1 MFKKIR
7 FATNNQFG
15 YLIRSF
21 NLNTYKAEYD
31 SIMENFTDTKIINA
45 IHNINFL
52 RSGQFNRDPKLVY
65 QAEQ

>member
-21 NLNTYKAEYD
+21 DLNTYKAEYD
-31 SIMENFTDTKIINA
+31 SIMENFTNTKIINA

-52 RSGQFNRDPKLVY
+52 RSD
-65 QAEQ
+65 